1 MKKMINTATIE
12 GRVYK
17 HELAIKTVQKQGEN
31 FGKTFING
39 KLFVATDEDGINIV
53 EVFYRYVT
61 PTTKAGAKNTT
72 YEALEKII
80 NGANWSANG
89 KDAAIKVK
97 LTPSIALND
106 FYVNE
111 GSEERLVS
119 AKRFEGG
126 FVNIVD
132 KLANEADRNTFWV
145 DMFITNVTRIDAN
158 EEKNIAEHVSVR
170 GAIFNYKNDI
180 LPVDF
185 VVTNE
190 KGMTY
195 FENLDASPAEP
206 VFTKVWGKMVCEV
219 KMEQIVEESAFGEPA
234 VRMVERT
241 NKRWVLTGT
250 ATEKYD
256 FGDEKVL
263 TVADIQKASQD
274 RQVYLAEVKKNAEE
288 YAAQKAAGGNAA
300 APASAFAGALGN
312 VAGATMPAGAPN
324 YGF

>member
-17 HELAIKTVQKQGEN
+17 HELAIKTVQNQQSAN

-39 KLFVATDEDGINIV
+39 KLFVATDEEGINIV

-61 PTTKAGAKNTT
+61 PLTKANAKNTT

-80 NGANWSANG
+80 SGANWSTNG
-89 KDAAIKVK
+89 KDAAMKVK

-106 FYVNE
+106 FYVKE
-111 GSEERLVS
+111 GSEDRLVS

-132 KLANEADRNTFWV
+132 KLADEADRNTFWV
-145 DMFITNVTRIDAN
+145 DMFITNVTRVDAN
-158 EEKNIAEHVSVR
+158 EEKHIAEHVSVR

-190 KGMTY
+190 RGMTY
-195 FENLDASPAEP
+195 FESLDASPAEP
-206 VFTKVWGKMVCEV
+206 VFTKVWGKMICEV
-219 KMEQIVEESAFGEPA
+219 KTEPIVEESAFGEPA

-241 NKRWVLTGT
+241 NKKWVLTGT
-250 ATEKYD
+250 AKEQYD

-288 YAAQKAAGGNAA
+288 YAAQKAAGNTAQ
-300 APASAFAGALGN
+300 ASAFAGALGN
-312 VAGATMPAGAPN
+312 VAAAPSASVPN